1 MAKKPDQN
9 SQFGDSYPELKGI
22 EKSLSDIEKNKAE
35 GNKEKIKQEI
45 ENITQACL
53 DIQGKAIVLWEKA
66 KGQKEKNKATALI
79 DSIVDLK
86 KTADMFKN
94 TDEVNT
100 EEIKKKLIKIQEKT
114 RNVGNLN
121 SNNKKVEIGNKN
133 KVKVAEVIPEASA
146 EDMARY
152 GGKGEQKPPE
162 KQEEVQVDN
171 NIDSN
176 KEENEKKEK
185 EALIAAAKNK
195 EDLFAALDKIGEVKG
210 SSRTYSTEEIKDAI
224 EALFAGVVIAGKGV
238 TRELGIRDKA
248 EELLKKE
255 KTPKNK
261 KDIIEKAEN
270 RKTINKEEFK
280 KIIDEIKTAQGLID
294 FLNSA
299 PGWIDAGDGLFNFAD
314 DKSVENN
321 VKKVKEGFLVGFGKE
336 YKAGYLPE
344 ILKNKIEEI
353 RNSKKTRSKKPN
365 TETVKSDNDPATES
379 KPESV
384 PTSQPES
391 KSESKPEPK
400 PTSQPDLV
408 PKEKIGARQKIKIE
422 KININKPSEGK
433 EGIRIIEETTV
444 EKPKADEVQKPTEKK
459 KPFDRAAAFTSIIDF
474 MDEREFKKQKK
485 EVRGEIDAIRMML
498 EANNID
504 LLKKYFKNGNLEE
517 DTENI
522 FRADAR
528 FKWVF
533 ELMGETEEKKV
544 EDKGV
549 LTGEKGGI
557 EKIGPAKAEIVQ
569 KAENESKKA
578 QEYAAE
584 IKKVQSE
591 ESDESKLKWLLNG
604 ALGIGKMAPN
614 MVYKVVG
621 TVLGFKAGTDLAM
634 YAAGEALG
642 KVTGKEHVWGDYA
655 EHKKGE
661 REIPEEQKRLY
672 KLFDEYV
679 ASFRQAKLDKME
691 GKSDKEVTQ
700 NLKKSIAELYKF
712 IDNNRYIDPKE
723 KNLFKDR
730 LNAIA
735 NDFNQENQEITE
747 QQQEEVKKLAE
758 AFLAN
763 KISKVQITRDWANF
777 ALACTPLT
785 MLRIGTIAG
794 GFAAERFRK
803 GALEYNKKS
812 KTEIEVKQESKFAH
826 RLKFMTID
834 AAADWGAAIA
844 GGHTRS
850 TQKLENRR
858 HGGEYDYDKQVDTLN
873 EVKKELK
880 NKTYEDY
887 VEECKDKGIKALM
900 EEKQFDD
907 WKKTSLQKLTK
918 KLSGT
923 SMARVGVFS
932 KAAGQAFVGAGLVG
946 LAINADSLANVEW
959 HDAATNFSNNVDKG
973 LDALQLKPLRDL
985 ADRYWSGDGS
995 STLNIEI
1002 SSEYDQIEKVR
1013 QLIYK
1018 DYGFDP
1024 VEALSQNVDINEL
1037 GINDFIQLGKDLQ
1050 ELRETGVS
1058 VEAIRA
1064 IMADGIQEG
1073 ELENLFQ
1080 LADAFKENPDMLA
1093 QFNHHLEGGGEMGE
1107 FWDNMLVKKGDGIT
1121 QIIARQIKADPSSFG
1136 IDAQTQANPD
1146 LLDKAAAMIATKI
1159 AKTQGAID
1167 LPWGEKTVINEYG
1180 ETRLLMPK
1188 NGETGLV
1195 FYNRNTGKIEIFNT
1209 QTYEEMKGAGVE
1221 VEVKGDTTTTFDEA
1235 ERQNAETLQILN
1247 AEERI
1252 NVDAQYL
1259 RAVNRIK
1266 ADFGAE
1272 EAQRLI
1278 NKMNGVY
1285 EKLKEMEGVVDKN
1298 PVAGADNM
1306 AGRLHDL
1313 KETFLKIQT
1322 DVVPSN
1328 YGNSLRMLDDIEN
1341 AVKSDISIIDRQ
1353 TTGGISSKFLEANAG
1368 VIESVKEDKNFL
1380 QGLIDR
1386 DEKILDEGNLPK
1398 GERIAIEDRLLQ
1410 SRQNMAQIDQRLEE
1424 EFGIRP
1430 ESAPVKTTA
1439 GFKGAEQALNE
1450 NTEMLNKE
1458 AQMVGAEQ
1466 KISTETP
1473 DASKETTESPEKF
1486 FAHREKTI
1494 RALEESGGIGQKNVE
1509 TNVPVE
1515 KTTSATED
1523 IEKIQQDLAAKD
1535 LLEVENRGNGVIA
1548 EINRNMN
1555 SVRYRFGGQDFTDK
1569 FNEARVAYES
1579 ALLKGDSVL
1588 ATNKIGELENLRNF
1602 QEMINS
1608 KNTVDTVVLHN
1619 RNMAILED
1627 LREKYPTGRFA
1638 DLYKEGEK
1646 LGLGY
1651 GKQTDMFKTGD
1662 VKEIISDMAK
1672 LNQKINENLTN
1683 YELPPNAQ
1691 GFLDKVQEASKE
1703 MLAGQISKQEINM
1716 ILSSVKK

>member
-1 MAKKPDQN
+1 MTKKPEQRAP
-9 SQFGDSYPELKGI
+9 SGDGYKELKSI
-22 EKSLSDIEKNKAE
+22 EESLIEIEKNKTE
-35 GNKEKIKQEI
+35 GTKEKIKQEVEKI
-45 ENITQACL
+45 KQACL
-53 DIQGKAIVLWEKA
+53 EVSGKVLNLIDNA
-66 KGQKEKNKATALI
+66 KNKVEKNKAIKLL
-79 DSIVDLK
+79 DFVVDLK
-86 KTADMFKN
+86 KTADIFK
-94 TDEVNT
+94 DGKEMNT
-100 EEIKKKLIKIQEKT
+100 EKIKEKLVVVQEQIKHVGGVKSEKKKPESVKKISKQIE
-114 RNVGNLN
+114 
-121 SNNKKVEIGNKN
+121 
-133 KVKVAEVIPEASA
+133 EASA

-185 EALIAAAKNK
+185 EALIFAAKNK

-353 RNSKKTRSKKPN
+353 RNSKKTRLKKIN
-365 TETVKSDNDPATES
+365 TETVKSDNDLVAES
-379 KPESV
+379 QPE
-384 PTSQPES
+384 PKPES
-391 KSESKPEPK
+391 KSTPQPESQPEPK
-400 PTSQPDLV
+400 PESKSTPQPDLV
-408 PKEKIGARQKIKIE
+408 PKEKIEARQKIRIE
-422 KININKPSEGK
+422 KIKIGKPSEGK
-433 EGIRIIEETTV
+433 EGIRTIKENTL
-444 EKPKADEVQKPTEKK
+444 EKPKSDEVQKPTEKK

-517 DTENI
+517 DTKNI

-544 EDKGV
+544 EDNGV
-549 LTGEKGGI
+549 LAREKGGERI
-557 EKIGPAKAEIVQ
+557 SSAKAEIIQ

-763 KISKVQITRDWANF
+763 KISKVQITRDWANL

-785 MLRIGTIAG
+785 MLRIGTIAAG
-794 GFAAERFRK
+794 SVADRFRK

-812 KTEIEVKQESKFAH
+812 KTEMEAKQESKFAH

-850 TQKLENRR
+850 TQKLENRK
-858 HGGEYDYDKQVDTLN
+858 HGGKYDYDKQIDTLN

-887 VEECKDKGIKALM
+887 VEECKNKGIKATM

-907 WKKTSLQKLTK
+907 WKKASLQKLTK

-923 SMARVGVFS
+923 SMAKAGIFGKAVG
-932 KAAGQAFVGAGLVG
+932 QTLVGAGLVG

-959 HDAATNFSNNVDKG
+959 HDATTNFSNNVDKG
-973 LDALQLKPLRDL
+973 LDALQLKPFRDL
-985 ADRYWSGDGS
+985 ADRYWSGDSS
-995 STLNIEI
+995 STVNVEI
-1002 SSEYDQIEKVR
+1002 SNEYDQIEKVR

-1024 VEALSQNVDINEL
+1024 ADALSQNIDINEL
-1037 GINDFIQLGKDLQ
+1037 GVGDFIQLGKDLQ

-1093 QFNHHLEGGGEMGE
+1093 QFNHHLEGGG
-1107 FWDNMLVKKGDGIT
+1107 
-1121 QIIARQIKADPSSFG
+1121 
-1136 IDAQTQANPD
+1136 
-1146 LLDKAAAMIATKI
+1146 
-1159 AKTQGAID
+1159 
-1167 LPWGEKTVINEYG
+1167 
-1180 ETRLLMPK
+1180 
-1188 NGETGLV
+1188 
-1195 FYNRNTGKIEIFNT
+1195 
-1209 QTYEEMKGAGVE
+1209 
-1221 VEVKGDTTTTFDEA
+1221 
-1235 ERQNAETLQILN
+1235 
-1247 AEERI
+1247 
-1252 NVDAQYL
+1252 
-1259 RAVNRIK
+1259 
-1266 ADFGAE
+1266 
-1272 EAQRLI
+1272 
-1278 NKMNGVY
+1278 
-1285 EKLKEMEGVVDKN
+1285 
-1298 PVAGADNM
+1298 
-1306 AGRLHDL
+1306 
-1313 KETFLKIQT
+1313 
-1322 DVVPSN
+1322 
-1328 YGNSLRMLDDIEN
+1328 
-1341 AVKSDISIIDRQ
+1341 
-1353 TTGGISSKFLEANAG
+1353 
-1368 VIESVKEDKNFL
+1368 
-1380 QGLIDR
+1380 
-1386 DEKILDEGNLPK
+1386 
-1398 GERIAIEDRLLQ
+1398 
-1410 SRQNMAQIDQRLEE
+1410 
-1424 EFGIRP
+1424 
-1430 ESAPVKTTA
+1430 
-1439 GFKGAEQALNE
+1439 
-1450 NTEMLNKE
+1450 
-1458 AQMVGAEQ
+1458 
-1466 KISTETP
+1466 
-1473 DASKETTESPEKF
+1473 
-1486 FAHREKTI
+1486 
-1494 RALEESGGIGQKNVE
+1494 
-1509 TNVPVE
+1509 
-1515 KTTSATED
+1515 
-1523 IEKIQQDLAAKD
+1523 
-1535 LLEVENRGNGVIA
+1535 
-1548 EINRNMN
+1548 
-1555 SVRYRFGGQDFTDK
+1555 
-1569 FNEARVAYES
+1569 
-1579 ALLKGDSVL
+1579 
-1588 ATNKIGELENLRNF
+1588 
-1602 QEMINS
+1602 
-1608 KNTVDTVVLHN
+1608 
-1619 RNMAILED
+1619 
-1627 LREKYPTGRFA
+1627 
-1638 DLYKEGEK
+1638 
-1646 LGLGY
+1646 
-1651 GKQTDMFKTGD
+1651 
-1662 VKEIISDMAK
+1662 
-1672 LNQKINENLTN
+1672 
-1683 YELPPNAQ
+1683 
-1691 GFLDKVQEASKE
+1691 
-1703 MLAGQISKQEINM
+1703 
-1716 ILSSVKK
+1716 